1 MMKRRIRQGTAAL
14 ATLAAAVAI
23 AVGFAGTGSAAP
35 AANST
40 LCKVAATPPALQA
53 FGISND
59 GTLMASFW
67 TNRPQVLDWVRNP
80 SGLVTDTTLIG
91 LDCRVQDGK
100 LYVVG
105 NYGGIYTVTLTDT
118 VDVILT
124 KVSQLTI
131 GLNGTTFGV
140 DFNPAADRLRVI
152 SDTGQNLRHN
162 LNDNTTLADTPL
174 SVQPGPLPLQPPATP
189 TTGVTA
195 AAYTNNDLDPSTAT
209 TLFDINTL
217 TGQVVIQSPANTG
230 LLTPTGAL
238 GTSVA
243 ASAGF
248 DIFSSLSG
256 GKTVSN
262 SGFAA
267 LIPSATGRAT
277 FFTVDVLTGTVTP
290 VGQFPLQITGIAV
303 QLGS

>member
-1 MMKRRIRQGTAAL
+1 MKRYIRQVISAVAAL
-14 ATLAAAVAI
+14 AVAVVV

-40 LCKVAATPPALQA
+40 LCKVPASPPALTA
-53 FGISND
+53 YGISND
-59 GTLMASFW
+59 GTLMASFK
-67 TNRPQVLDWVRNP
+67 TNKPQQLDWVSNP
-80 SGLVTDTTLIG
+80 TGLITDTTLIG

-105 NYGGIYTVTLTDT
+105 NYGGIYTVTLTDSLDA
-118 VDVILT
+118 VLT

-131 GLNGTTFGV
+131 GLNGATFGV

-152 SDTGQNLRHN
+152 SDTGQNLRHD
-162 LNDNTTLADTPL
+162 LNTHTTLADTPL
-174 SVQPGPLPLQPPATP
+174 SVQPGPLPLNPPSTPAT
-189 TTGVTA
+189 GATA
-195 AAYTNNDLDPSTAT
+195 AAYTNNDLDPGTAT

-217 TGQVVIQSPANTG
+217 TGQVAIQSPANTG
-230 LLTPTGAL
+230 LLAPTGAL

-248 DIFSSLSG
+248 DIYSTLNS

-267 LIPSATGRAT
+267 LIPSSTGKAT
-277 FFTVDVLTGTVTP
+277 FFTVDMLSGTATS
-290 VGQFPLQITGIAV
+290 VGQFPLQITGIAI